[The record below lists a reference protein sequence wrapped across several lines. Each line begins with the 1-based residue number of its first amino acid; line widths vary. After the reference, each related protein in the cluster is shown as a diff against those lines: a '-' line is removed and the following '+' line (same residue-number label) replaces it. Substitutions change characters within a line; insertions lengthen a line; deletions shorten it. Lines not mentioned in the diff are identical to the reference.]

1 MAPFGDSDRIHPK
14 GGFSVTSIPATRK
27 ATLSISIPADQ
38 QEAFYMALAYLKH
51 RDGGLFTS
59 VSSLI
64 VQAVIDAPTR
74 QPGAEADDSPI
85 EFTQYFA
92 QAKDRTHV

>member
-1 MAPFGDSDRIHPK
+1 
-14 GGFSVTSIPATRK
+14 VTSIPATRK

-38 QEAFYMALAYLKH
+38 QQAFYTALAYLKQ

-64 VQAVIDAPTR
+64 VQAVIDAPSR
-74 QPGAEADDSPI
+74 QRGPEAEESPI
-85 EFTQYFA
+85 EFSQYLA

>member
-1 MAPFGDSDRIHPK
+1 M
-14 GGFSVTSIPATRK
+14 TSIPATRK

-38 QEAFYMALAYLKH
+38 QEAFYSALAYLKQ

-64 VQAVIDAPTR
+64 VQAVIDAPLRPT
-74 QPGAEADDSPI
+74 PDADETSI
-85 EFTQYFA
+85 EIASYRAPT
-92 QAKDRTHV
+92 KDHFHV

>member
-1 MAPFGDSDRIHPK
+1 LSSEGEF
-14 GGFSVTSIPATRK
+14 FVTSIPATRK

-38 QEAFYMALAYLKH
+38 QEAFYTALAYLKQ

-64 VQAVIDAPTR
+64 VQAVIDAPMR
-74 QPGAEADDSPI
+74 QAGSAADESPI
-85 EFTQYFA
+85 EFSRYLS
-92 QAKDRTHV
+92 QAKDHTHI